1 METSNTIIDSIL
13 YNRRVPLGKHYD
25 KYRNHVYRVFNFC
38 LLLDEDRTNK
48 EKYAIASAFHDLG
61 IWTDHTFDYLAPS
74 VQLSKEY
81 LLKIGKREW
90 QQEIYLMID
99 MHHKRSVYRESYSKT
114 VETFRKADWIDVTQG
129 RKAFGSYKTSMK
141 AIQRQ
146 FPNEGFHFYLI
157 RQTLKNF
164 LRNPLNP
171 LPMFK
176 K

>member
-1 METSNTIIDSIL
+1 METSNAIIDRIL
-13 YNRRVPLGKHYD
+13 SNRRSPLGKHYD

-38 LLLDEDRTNK
+38 LLLDEDQTNK

-61 IWTDHTFDYLAPS
+61 IWTNHTFDYLVPS
-74 VQLSKEY
+74 VQLSKDY
-81 LLKIGKREW
+81 LSKVGKREW
-90 QQEIYLMID
+90 QQEISLMID
-99 MHHKRSVYRESYSKT
+99 MHHKRSVYQGSYSKT

-129 RKAFGSYKTSMK
+129 YKVFGASQTRIKT
-141 AIQRQ
+141 IQRQ

-164 LRNPLNP
+164 LQHPLNP